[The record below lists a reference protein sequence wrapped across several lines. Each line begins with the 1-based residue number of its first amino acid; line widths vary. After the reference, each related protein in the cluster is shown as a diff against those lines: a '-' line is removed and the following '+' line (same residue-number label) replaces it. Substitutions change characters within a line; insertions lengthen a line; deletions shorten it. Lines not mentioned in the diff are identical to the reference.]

1 MNIYD
6 VREHNLEA
14 HFFCNRTGAL
24 CQAEWSSHLRKLR
37 MPFFLNSGWNP
48 FSVCCHIMYCTNV
61 QTNMQTHK
69 QISDTHNF
77 KESFPNHFPE
87 FTAKPKLSSSLP
99 LLHPPITSVT
109 INSSIRAAHST
120 KHLSI
125 NTTLVCKEKW
135 GFQTNESQTR
145 AEIYNHVTKICDP
158 QGGELKVGWGFEG
171 QMIILAWIYKDKR

>member
-1 MNIYD
+1 MS
-6 VREHNLEA
+6 HNVLYE
-14 HFFCNRTGAL
+14 
-24 CQAEWSSHLRKLR
+24 
-37 MPFFLNSGWNP
+37 
-48 FSVCCHIMYCTNV
+48 CTNKHADT
-61 QTNMQTHK
+61 QTDFRH
-69 QISDTHNF
+69 THNF

-125 NTTLVCKEKW
+125 NTTLVCKEKL

-158 QGGELKVGWGFEG
+158 QGGELKVGWGFDG

>member
-14 HFFCNRTGAL
+14 HFLCNRTGAL

-37 MPFFLNSGWNP
+37 MPFFFKQWLKSIQRLLSHN
-48 FSVCCHIMYCTNV
+48 VLYECTNKHADT
-61 QTNMQTHK
+61 QTDFRHTHK
-69 QISDTHNF
+69 F

-99 LLHPPITSVT
+99 LLHLPITSVT
-109 INSSIRAAHST
+109 INASIRAAHST

-125 NTTLVCKEKW
+125 NTTLVCKEKR

-158 QGGELKVGWGFEG
+158 QGGELKVGWG
-171 QMIILAWIYKDKR
+171 